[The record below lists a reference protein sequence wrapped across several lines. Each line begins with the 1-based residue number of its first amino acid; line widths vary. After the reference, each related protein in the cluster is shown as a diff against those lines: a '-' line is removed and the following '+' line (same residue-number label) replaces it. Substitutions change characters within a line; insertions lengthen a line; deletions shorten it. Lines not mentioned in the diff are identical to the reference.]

1 MNLRYRLNW
10 LQEQHKMLDHKIDN
24 LTKHTVTHTEDVAD
38 LKKKRLQYRDEI
50 AKIQRQLHE
59 EAHERLNWED
69 E

>member
-1 MNLRYRLNW
+1 MDNVSRLNW
-10 LQEQHKMLDHKIDN
+10 LQEQHRMLDRKIDN

-50 AKIQRQLHE
+50 AKLQRLIYEHTHE
-59 EAHERLNWED
+59 VIPYD

>member
-1 MNLRYRLNW
+1 MNLNDRLNW
-10 LQEQHKMLDHKIDN
+10 LQEQHRVLDRKIDN

-50 AKIQRQLHE
+50 ATIQQQLHE
-59 EAHERLNWED
+59 ETHERAIID

>member
-1 MNLRYRLNW
+1 MNLNDRLNW
-10 LQEQHKMLDHKIDN
+10 LQEQHRVLDHRIDD

-50 AKIQRQLHE
+50 ATIQKQLHE
-59 EAHERLNWED
+59 ETHERAIID

>member
-50 AKIQRQLHE
+50 ATIQKQLHE
-59 EAHERLNWED
+59 ETHERLNWD
-69 E
+69 Q

>member
-1 MNLRYRLNW
+1 MDNKARLNW
-10 LQEQHKMLDHKIDN
+10 LLEQHRMLDRKIDD

-50 AKIQRQLHE
+50 ATIQKQLHE
-59 EAHERLNWED
+59 EAHERLDWD